1 MRGAADDL
9 ALRECATCAAPLHHM
24 CVTENVILKTFADN
38 IKVACFDCS
47 LLEGLVTKKMSPKL
61 VASYYGQIDWAG
73 AKVSPLTLGALIAS
87 KSLRLSQHC
96 LTSQRSRLVGPTA
109 KCICC
114 KSEAGDDALLACC
127 FCAKNFCNVE
137 ACLGS
142 ADAVLPAPLVAKP
155 AFVWACPSCFK
166 RAVDI
171 EVQRGLRPAGQAV
184 PGAKKRKRVPAGAR
198 GGRGGRGRGRGRK

>member
-1 MRGAADDL
+1 MLAALVVTRISTGTKVLDTVVRTVNTVL
-9 ALRECATCAAPLHHM
+9 LLH
-24 CVTENVILKTFADN
+24 
-38 IKVACFDCS
+38 
-47 LLEGLVTKKMSPKL
+47 
-61 VASYYGQIDWAG
+61 
-73 AKVSPLTLGALIAS
+73 
-87 KSLRLSQHC
+87 
-96 LTSQRSRLVGPTA
+96 
-109 KCICC
+109 
-114 KSEAGDDALLACC
+114 SEAGDDALLACC
-127 FCAKNFCNVE
+127 FCAKNYCHVE

-198 GGRGGRGRGRGRK
+198 GGRGGRGRGHGGK

>member
-1 MRGAADDL
+1 M
-9 ALRECATCAAPLHHM
+9 
-24 CVTENVILKTFADN
+24 
-38 IKVACFDCS
+38 
-47 LLEGLVTKKMSPKL
+47 
-61 VASYYGQIDWAG
+61 ASYYGQIDWAG

-96 LTSQRSRLVGPTA
+96 LTSQRSRLVGLTA
-109 KCICC
+109 KCSCC
-114 KSEAGDDALLACC
+114 KSEAGDDVLLACC
-127 FCAKNFCNVE
+127 FCAKNYCNVE

-171 EVQRGLRPAGQAV
+171 EVQRGLRPAGRAV
-184 PGAKKRKRVPAGAR
+184 PGAKKRKRVPASAR